1 AVGGSFRPDDGYR
14 QPARRALDHLPAP
27 PLAPTADEP
36 VWRGRAGGPGRF
48 AAAGPGHGRC
58 RLGRGLVAAIAGRTP
73 PGHLLAAKPG
83 AGAAPSGRPVP
94 DQPGPGTA
102 GAGQPAAVPEWPG
115 QPLKEH
121 AAGNLQALAGD
132 PAIAFFQQQGYGGA
146 DVVGQADTPQRGIAG
161 DESIDLLVVAYDAAT
176 EIGLDGAW
184 CQDVHANAV
193 RAQFLGLVA
202 GQYLHRPLHGGVGGI
217 AGQGETG

>member
-1 AVGGSFRPDDGYR
+1 
-14 QPARRALDHLPAP
+14 
-27 PLAPTADEP
+27 
-36 VWRGRAGGPGRF
+36 
-48 AAAGPGHGRC
+48 
-58 RLGRGLVAAIAGRTP
+58 
-73 PGHLLAAKPG
+73 
-83 AGAAPSGRPVP
+83 
-94 DQPGPGTA
+94 A

-217 AGQGETG
+217 AGQGETCQAAGDVDDAATVGQQRQQALGQEERPFELDVQ